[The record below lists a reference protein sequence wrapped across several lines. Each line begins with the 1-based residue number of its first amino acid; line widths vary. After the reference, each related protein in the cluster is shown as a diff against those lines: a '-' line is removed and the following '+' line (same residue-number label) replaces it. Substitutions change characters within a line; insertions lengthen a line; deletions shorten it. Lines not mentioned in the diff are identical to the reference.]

1 MAAQGI
7 GLAVGV
13 RGGVVVLAVK
23 QTSNTPDFI
32 IKSLLINAI
41 ILQAHYML
49 RISVINQY
57 RFIFSLI
64 VQLFFQIFDLTFDE
78 WFLVGVVV
86 LQLFQLIL
94 FFKEWFVYFFV

>member
-1 MAAQGI
+1 MHRRLLIQLRADSPIKSIGRFLFSEMAAQGI

-78 WFLVGVVV
+78 
-86 LQLFQLIL
+86 
-94 FFKEWFVYFFV
+94 